1 VPADATISG
10 VRFLDGRQLLTW
22 LAELDCHDVPRDA
35 AKAALAELDGYRA
48 RRDHLHILTSSRLTK
63 FSSTCPSADES

>member
-48 RRDHLHILTSSRLTK
+48 PRPPTHPDILATHQVLLNLP
-63 FSSTCPSADES
+63 FS